1 MYAVIETG
9 GKQYRVSP
17 GDTLGVEKLESA
29 GGQFV
34 FDQVLMVVDDAGV
47 SRVGSPLVK
56 GATVSAEVL
65 GEKLGKKIRGL
76 KYKPK
81 SNYRV
86 RFGHRQ
92 RRTMVRIT
100 QIEG

>member
-17 GDTLGVEKLESA
+17 GDTLGVEKLQPA
-29 GGQFV
+29 GDQVV
-34 FDQVLMVVDDAGV
+34 FDQVLLVVDDEGAT
-47 SRVGSPLVK
+47 RVGTPLVK
-56 GATVSAEVL
+56 GARVSAEVL
-65 GEKLGKKIRGL
+65 GDKLGKKIVGL

-86 RFGHRQ
+86 RYGHRQ
-92 RRTMVRIT
+92 GHTMVRIT

>member
-17 GDTLGVEKLESA
+17 GDTLGVEKLEPA
-29 GGQFV
+29 GDQVV
-34 FDQVLMVVDDAGV
+34 FDQVLLVVDDQGQ
-47 SRVGSPLVK
+47 SRVGTPLVK
-56 GATVSAEVL
+56 GATVSADVL
-65 GEKLGKKIRGL
+65 GDKLGKKIRGL
-76 KYKPK
+76 KYKSK

-86 RFGHRQ
+86 HFGHRQ
-92 RRTMVRIT
+92 RHTMVRIT